1 MSRKIL
7 HLDLD
12 AFFCAVEEHRDPSL
26 EGTPFAVGGKPE
38 QRGVVASCSYA
49 ARQYGIRS
57 AMSMAKALNLY
68 PQLRIVRSHMSIY
81 QDVANQVMETAHK
94 LTPLVER
101 ISIDEAFLDVSSLP
115 NSGIDVAIKLQKNIR
130 TEFNLPCSFGVATN
144 KLLAKIAN
152 DVGKADAQDPNPP
165 NAITNVPPGE
175 EASFLKPLPVQMLWG
190 IGPRTAARLEI
201 LGITTIGELASRPEA
216 ELVNIFGKLGK
227 DLAQRSKG
235 IDNRPVVTSHEAK
248 SISQETT
255 FPKDIQDQKEL
266 FKILRRLSE
275 GVGLRLRK
283 VGLGGSTVKIK
294 IRWSDFT
301 TVTRQVTLN
310 RPTNLD
316 QEIYQAALNLFS
328 SFRGDKRPV
337 RLLGVGISNLGS
349 MARQLHF
356 WGGDSEKEQRL
367 QNAIDV
373 LRSQYGKNVLHRGR
387 ITDK

>member
-1 MSRKIL
+1 
-7 HLDLD
+7 
-12 AFFCAVEEHRDPSL
+12 
-26 EGTPFAVGGKPE
+26 
-38 QRGVVASCSYA
+38 
-49 ARQYGIRS
+49 
-57 AMSMAKALNLY
+57 
-68 PQLRIVRSHMSIY
+68 
-81 QDVANQVMETAHK
+81 
-94 LTPLVER
+94 
-101 ISIDEAFLDVSSLP
+101 
-115 NSGIDVAIKLQKNIR
+115 
-130 TEFNLPCSFGVATN
+130 
-144 KLLAKIAN
+144 
-152 DVGKADAQDPNPP
+152 
-165 NAITNVPPGE
+165 
-175 EASFLKPLPVQMLWG
+175 MLWG

-356 WGGDSEKEQRL
+356 WVGDSEKEQRL